1 MRDDE
6 GSPDGMTVDAEGCL
20 WVALWG
26 AGAVRRYHPD
36 GHLLHTLTVTA
47 PHPTSVCLP
56 PTQSPVRH
64 HGPPRG
70 EEPDRVLRRGAR
82 LPGAGP
88 GNGGLFLAGPAL
100 RLTT

>member
-1 MRDDE
+1 
-6 GSPDGMTVDAEGCL
+6 MTVDAEGCL

-64 HGPPRG
+64 HGRHGVKNPTAYSGAVLDFPAPVRG
-70 EEPDRVLRRGAR
+70 TAGSSWRGR
-82 LPGAGP
+82 L
-88 GNGGLFLAGPAL
+88 
-100 RLTT
+100 

>member
-1 MRDDE
+1 
-6 GSPDGMTVDAEGCL
+6 MTVDAEGCL

-56 PTQSPVRH
+56 PDAIACSSPR
-64 HGPPRG
+64 PPRG